1 MMFHFHHPVAG
12 SNGINPYA
20 VTRKPNQIKAVTA
33 SQAVTAFPYTYMC
46 ARARIRN
53 TQNAVIACDAVTTL
67 NLKGF
72 SVTASTL
79 MP

>member
-1 MMFHFHHPVAG
+1 MKLAFPFSVTG
-12 SNGINPYA
+12 STGISPYA
-20 VTRKPNQIKAVTA
+20 GTRKPNEIIAVPA
-33 SQAVTAFPYTYMC
+33 SQAVPAFPYTYMC
-46 ARARIRN
+46 ARPRVHI
-53 TQNAVIACDAVTTL
+53 TQNAVIACYAGTKL